1 MHVMNATNINRLQ
14 QVQAMH
20 HPILN
25 T

>member
-14 QVQAMH
+14 QVHAMH

>member
-1 MHVMNATNINRLQ
+1 MNATNINRLQ
-14 QVQAMH
+14 QVHAMH